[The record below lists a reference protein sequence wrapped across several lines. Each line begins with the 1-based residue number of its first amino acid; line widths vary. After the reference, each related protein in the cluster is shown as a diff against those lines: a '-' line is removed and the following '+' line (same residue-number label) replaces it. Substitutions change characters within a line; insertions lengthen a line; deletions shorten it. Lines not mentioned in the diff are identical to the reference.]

1 MSPDPATLTIAAA
14 LDGLAKKDFTS
25 VELTQACIDAMQ
37 AARPLN
43 AMITETPEKALEMA
57 KAADARRA
65 AGKAGLLEGIPL
77 AIKDL
82 FCTEGVLTTAASHIL
97 DGFHPA
103 YESTVTANLWQ
114 AGAVMLGK
122 LNLDEFAMGSSNET
136 SYYGPVT
143 NPGAPR
149 TASRWCRVAR
159 RAVRPQPSPPALR
172 WAPPGPIP
180 ADRSASP
187 PRSAAS
193 PASSRPM
200 AASRAGAL
208 LPSPRRW
215 TRPVR

>member
-82 FCTEGVLTTAASHIL
+82 FCTEG
-97 DGFHPA
+97 
-103 YESTVTANLWQ
+103 
-114 AGAVMLGK
+114 
-122 LNLDEFAMGSSNET
+122 
-136 SYYGPVT
+136 
-143 NPGAPR
+143 
-149 TASRWCRVAR
+149 C
-159 RAVRPQPSPPALR
+159 
-172 WAPPGPIP
+172 
-180 ADRSASP
+180 
-187 PRSAAS
+187 
-193 PASSRPM
+193 
-200 AASRAGAL
+200 
-208 LPSPRRW
+208 
-215 TRPVR
+215 